1 MSRHQGIE
9 ASGEQGMNQNAS
21 VPRHPLTSSPAHPL
35 RHRGV
40 AIVLV
45 IVAVAAAA
53 VIGSAYVASQL
64 NAPQIV
70 SNVNDGIQSRYIAD
84 SGADLA
90 TAIMECET
98 FDWRSAQS
106 DGVLVSGLP
115 IGNGKV
121 DIRVK
126 DISGANPGSTC
137 EYPVVVTSGSVGDM
151 RQLVGMQVRTPLPEK
166 IEEETVSVDL
176 SEFAAFGA
184 SSINVMNG
192 WIARWPAAPMSEIGL
207 PVKVGTNATTR
218 GSLIIAAKTNAPD
231 ALGYVMATAA
241 VGTISDSAQVTVP
254 IRRVNFSNNETVLL
268 PACPT
273 PDFSGLLWASAR
285 TPTITTDTTVVSPG
299 DRRYNSITIDNRAT
313 LKLDL
318 GGVKRT
324 MAISGPL
331 TIQNEAVLQV
341 ENGQLDIVVTGA
353 FNMFNRA
360 AIEIGPGVS
369 LRIFAGGTMS
379 INDSVI
385 GLPVRWRDF
394 SRDARKGMDEYFDPR
409 LCTIYRITSI
419 NSVDINL
426 LDLDTAATWVWS
438 DNTSKSW
445 ILNQGSYICARVYGA
460 AKADISID
468 NRTAIFGN
476 VVGRSIILA
485 NGSVVYYDHCLD
497 QGTGYTNPKSAL
509 YAADMDLRDD
519 IRLLLTDLNDST
531 LGSILALLAAPPPLP
546 IPIDPFAAT
555 PRDKAR
561 VTARWMKRYGVKVE
575 RDRATPVEDV
585 IAAGGG

>member
-1 MSRHQGIE
+1 MRIRVE
-9 ASGEQGMNQNAS
+9 AIR
-21 VPRHPLTSSPAHPL
+21 VSSAMFGPTRPD
-35 RHRGV
+35 RRGV

-53 VIGSAYVASQL
+53 VIGSAYLASHM

-70 SNVNDGIQSRYIAD
+70 SNVNDGIESRYIAD

-98 FDWRSAQS
+98 FDWRNVQNN
-106 DGVLVSGLP
+106 GVLVSDLP

-126 DISGANPGSTC
+126 DVSGANPDATC
-137 EYPVVVTSGSVGDM
+137 EYPVVVTSGSVGNM
-151 RQLVGMQVRTPLPEK
+151 RQLVGMQAHTPLPEK
-166 IEEETVSVDL
+166 LEADSVSVDL

-184 SSINVMNG
+184 SSINVMSG
-192 WIARWPAAPMSEIGL
+192 WVTRWPAARMSELGL

-218 GSLIIAAKTNAPD
+218 GSLIIAGKTNAPD
-231 ALGYVMATAA
+231 AAGYVMATAA
-241 VGTISDSAQVTVP
+241 AGTICDSTQTTVP
-254 IRRVNFSNNETVLL
+254 IRRVDFSNNETVLL

-273 PDFSGLLWASAR
+273 PALGNLLWANAR
-285 TPTITTDTTVVSPG
+285 TPSITASATVVSPG
-299 DRRYNSITIDNRAT
+299 DRRYNSLTIDNKAT

-331 TIQNEAVLQV
+331 TIQNEAVLQI

-360 AIEIGPGVS
+360 AIELGPDVS

-394 SRDARKGMDEYFDPR
+394 SRDARKGMDEYFDPH

-419 NSVDINL
+419 NSVDLNL

-438 DNTSKSW
+438 DAASKSW
-445 ILNQGSYICARVYGA
+445 IFNQGSYICGRIYGA

-476 VVGRSIILA
+476 VVGRSIIVA
-485 NGSVVYYDHCLD
+485 NESAIYYDHSLD
-497 QGTGYTNPKSAL
+497 EGMGYTNPRSAL
-509 YAADMDLRDD
+509 YAANMDLRDD

-531 LGSILALLAAPPPLP
+531 LGSILALLSAPPPLP
-546 IPIDPFAAT
+546 VPIDPLAAT

-575 RDRATPVEDV
+575 RDRATAVEDV
-585 IAAGGG
+585 IAAGGN